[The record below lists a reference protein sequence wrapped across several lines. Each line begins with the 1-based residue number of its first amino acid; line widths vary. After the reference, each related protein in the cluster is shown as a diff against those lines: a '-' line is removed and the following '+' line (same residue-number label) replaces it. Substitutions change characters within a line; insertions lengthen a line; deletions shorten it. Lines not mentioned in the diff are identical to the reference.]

1 MVKIDPPIIW
11 DFPGS
16 GLMYNHV
23 QRLVLISVEL
33 IKLIEFYSSFES
45 ISVCFYCVSWLL
57 VSDHLIHKHFLG
69 LL

>member
-23 QRLVLISVEL
+23 QRRVLISVEL
-33 IKLIEFYSSFES
+33 LKLIEFYSSFES
-45 ISVCFYCVSWLL
+45 ISV
-57 VSDHLIHKHFLG
+57 
-69 LL
+69 